1 MYSLLLLGI
10 SLGIK
15 MFTSLQLH
23 LTKVFLKI
31 FLRDRQS
38 ILFSLFFPLV
48 FIGAFLFSGGEPD
61 PINLGLVNNSTN
73 TVSKNFTEIVTGDPL
88 FNVTEGEESDLKEQL
103 FLGDQTAIIVIPEN
117 FDYLKK
123 TGELRLLLDASQ
135 VRQLGTIKEALN
147 TSLLSI
153 ERELRNVEPMFS
165 VKIEDVK
172 ARPQRYIDFLLPGL
186 LAFMLMNL
194 SIAGS
199 GFNIVEYRRRGILKR
214 LFVTPI
220 KPKDFIVSIVLARL
234 AIVLV
239 QISVVLGL
247 AITLLDIKIV
257 GSLFSL
263 YGMVVLGTVIFL
275 CLGFCL
281 GSFAKT
287 QEAIRPMVSAFVFP
301 QLILSGVFFPISSM
315 PELMQPVAHAL
326 PLSVIA
332 TGLRDIAND
341 GTSLLILNT
350 TTLGVGIWLIL
361 SFIIVTRFFVWKE
374 VAS

>member
-1 MYSLLLLGI
+1 MYSLLLPGI
-10 SLGIK
+10 NLGIK

-23 LTKVFLKI
+23 LAKVFLKI

-48 FIGAFLFSGGEPD
+48 FIGVFLFSGGEPD

-73 TVSKNFTEIVTGDPL
+73 SVSKNFSELVTGDPL
-88 FNVTEGEESDLKEQL
+88 FNVTEGEESYLKEQL
-103 FLGDQTAIIVIPEN
+103 ILGDQTAIIVIPEN
-117 FDYLKK
+117 FDYLEK

-135 VRQLGTIKEALN
+135 VRQLGAIKEALN

-153 ERELRNVEPMFS
+153 ERELRNVEPMFRL
-165 VKIEDVK
+165 KIEDVK

-194 SIAGS
+194 SLAGS

-220 KPKDFIVSIVLARL
+220 QPKDFIVSIVLARM

-257 GSLFSL
+257 GSFFSL
-263 YGMVVLGTVIFL
+263 YGMVILGTVIFL

-281 GSFAKT
+281 GSIAKT
-287 QEAIRPMVSAFVFP
+287 QEAIRPMVSAFIFP

-315 PELMQPVAHAL
+315 PELIQPLAHAL

-361 SFIIVTRFFVWKE
+361 SFIIVTKFFVWKE

>member
-1 MYSLLLLGI
+1 MYSSHLQGMNLGI
-10 SLGIK
+10 E

-23 LTKVFLKI
+23 LAKVFLKI

-38 ILFSLFFPLV
+38 IMFSLFFPLV

-61 PINLGLVNNSTN
+61 PIDLGLVNNSTSTISTN
-73 TVSKNFTEIVTGDPL
+73 FSELVSSDPL

-103 FLGDQTAIIVIPEN
+103 FLGDQTAIIVIPAS
-117 FDYLKK
+117 FDYLEK

-135 VRQLGTIKEALN
+135 VRQLGAIKEAIN

-165 VKIEDVK
+165 VKIEDFK

-194 SIAGS
+194 CIAGS

-220 KPKDFIVSIVLARL
+220 QPKDFIISIVLARTL
-234 AIVLV
+234 IVLM

-247 AITLLDIKIV
+247 AIALLDIKIM
-257 GSLFSL
+257 GSFFSL
-263 YGMVVLGTVIFL
+263 YGMVILGTFIFL

-281 GSFAKT
+281 GSIAKT
-287 QEAIRPMVSAFVFP
+287 QEAVRPIVTSFTFP

-315 PELMQPVAHAL
+315 PEFIQPLAQAL

-341 GTSLLILNT
+341 GASLLMFNA
-350 TTLGVGIWLIL
+350 TTLGVVIWIIL
-361 SFIIVTRFFVWKE
+361 SFFTVTKFFVWKE
-374 VAS
+374 IAR

>member
-1 MYSLLLLGI
+1 MYSLFLRGI
-10 SLGIK
+10 NLGIK

-23 LTKVFLKI
+23 LAKVFLKI
-31 FLRDRQS
+31 FFRDRQS
-38 ILFSLFFPLV
+38 IMFSLFFPLV
-48 FIGAFLFSGGEPD
+48 FIGAFLFSGGETD
-61 PINLGLVNNSTN
+61 PIDLGLVNNSTS
-73 TVSKNFTEIVTGDPL
+73 TISKNFSELVIGDPL
-88 FNVTEGEESDLKEQL
+88 FNVTEGEEYDLKEQL
-103 FLGDQTAIIVIPEN
+103 ILGDQTAIIVIPAN
-117 FDYLKK
+117 FDYLEK

-135 VRQLGTIKEALN
+135 VRQLGAIKEAIN

-165 VKIEDVK
+165 VEIEDVK

-194 SIAGS
+194 CIAGS

-220 KPKDFIVSIVLARL
+220 QPKDFIFSIVLARM
-234 AIVLV
+234 AIVLM
-239 QISVVLGL
+239 QISVILGL
-247 AITLLDIKIV
+247 AITLLDIKII
-257 GSLFSL
+257 GSFFSL
-263 YGMVVLGTVIFL
+263 YGMVILGAFIFL

-281 GSFAKT
+281 GSIAKT
-287 QEAIRPMVSAFVFP
+287 QEAIRPMVSLFIFP

-315 PELMQPVAHAL
+315 PVLMQPIAYAL
-326 PLSVIA
+326 PLSAIA

-341 GTSLLILNT
+341 GASLLTLNT
-350 TTLGVGIWLIL
+350 TSLGVGIWIIL
-361 SFIIVTRFFVWKE
+361 SLIVATKFFVWKE

>member
-1 MYSLLLLGI
+1 MYSLLLPGI
-10 SLGIK
+10 NLGIK

-23 LTKVFLKI
+23 LAKVFLKI

-38 ILFSLFFPLV
+38 IMFSLFFPLV

-73 TVSKNFTEIVTGDPL
+73 SVSKNFSELVTGDPL
-88 FNVTEGEESDLKEQL
+88 FNVTEGEESYLKEQL
-103 FLGDQTAIIVIPEN
+103 ILGDQTAIIVIPEN
-117 FDYLKK
+117 FDYLEK

-135 VRQLGTIKEALN
+135 VRQLGAIKEALN

-153 ERELRNVEPMFS
+153 ERELRNAEPMFS

-172 ARPQRYIDFLLPGL
+172 SRPQRYIDFLLPGL

-220 KPKDFIVSIVLARL
+220 QPKDFIISIVLARM

-247 AITLLDIKIV
+247 AITLLDIRIV
-257 GSLFSL
+257 GSFYSL
-263 YGMVVLGTVIFL
+263 YGMVILGTVIFL

-281 GSFAKT
+281 GSIAKT
-287 QEAIRPMVSAFVFP
+287 QEAIRPMVSAFIFP

-315 PELMQPVAHAL
+315 PELIQPLAHAL

-361 SFIIVTRFFVWKE
+361 SFIIVTKFFVWKE
-374 VAS
+374 VAN